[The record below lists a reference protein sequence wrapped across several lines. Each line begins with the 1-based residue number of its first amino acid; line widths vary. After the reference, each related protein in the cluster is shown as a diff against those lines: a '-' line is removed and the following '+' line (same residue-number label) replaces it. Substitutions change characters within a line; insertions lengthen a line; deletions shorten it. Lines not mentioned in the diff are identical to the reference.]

1 MNITKKFGWA
11 TGIAAILTIGAVALP
26 PGAPAHAAD
35 TCGRWWPDGG
45 KTIQSYNPGT
55 ATYTATTYF
64 TFSQA
69 NINAFH
75 CEGQKYME
83 VDQLVQYAPPQGGN
97 KTGSTN
103 LPGYTY
109 IDTDF
114 QDTTRTLT
122 YGTDAAQ
129 SLVANYQYYVTVNL
143 KNVGYDIM
151 YTQIG
156 LTFQRSHKVGPSTN
170 PKESAF
176 WAVCKAHGGSDPV
189 WCVAPSP
196 NGSQPM
202 QSELGPPM
210 YVELHAGYT
219 STNSMTWGSYR
230 QRQFTPTATMV
241 PGDKIFSPN
250 NLNYLFMQSDGNLV
264 EYIPGGRV
272 VWASNT
278 AGNPGAVFIAQGDGN
293 YVIVAPGNRPIW
305 ATGTKSGGTTLK
317 IQDDRNLV
325 VYAPVNKAIWSNNVA
340 GQP

>member
-1 MNITKKFGWA
+1 MKHVRLRSRLAALAAAALTTASLVVLA
-11 TGIAAILTIGAVALP
+11 TTNSAVAA
-26 PGAPAHAAD
+26 GS
-35 TCGRWWPDGG
+35 CGRWWPDGG

-64 TFSQA
+64 TFSPA
-69 NINAFH
+69 NITAFR

-83 VDQLVQYAPPQGGN
+83 IDQLVQSAPPTGGN

-129 SLVANYQYYVTVNL
+129 SLVANYQYYITVNL
-143 KNVGYDIM
+143 KNVGYDVLH
-151 YTQIG
+151 TQIG
-156 LTFQRSHKVGPSTN
+156 LTFQRSHKVGPSTD
-170 PKESAF
+170 PQESAF
-176 WAVCKAHGGSDPV
+176 YAVCKAHGGSDPV
-189 WCVAPSP
+189 WCVAS
-196 NGSQPM
+196 SESRPM

-210 YVELHAGYT
+210 FVEVHAGYT
-219 STNSMTWGSYR
+219 STNSMTWGGYR

-264 EYIPGGRV
+264 EYIPGRAA
-272 VWASNT
+272 WASNT
-278 AGNPGAVFIAQGDGN
+278 AGNPGAVLVAQGDGN

-325 VYAPVNKAIWSNNVA
+325 VYAPGNKAIWSNNIA

>member
-1 MNITKKFGWA
+1 MNIKKKFGWA

-26 PGAPAHAAD
+26 PGAPARAAD

-143 KNVGYDIM
+143 KNVGYDIR

-170 PKESAF
+170 PRNHCTGLIARRM
-176 WAVCKAHGGSDPV
+176 AA
-189 WCVAPSP
+189 
-196 NGSQPM
+196 
-202 QSELGPPM
+202 
-210 YVELHAGYT
+210 
-219 STNSMTWGSYR
+219 
-230 QRQFTPTATMV
+230 ATR
-241 PGDKIFSPN
+241 S
-250 NLNYLFMQSDGNLV
+250 
-264 EYIPGGRV
+264 
-272 VWASNT
+272 
-278 AGNPGAVFIAQGDGN
+278 GA
-293 YVIVAPGNRPIW
+293 
-305 ATGTKSGGTTLK
+305 
-317 IQDDRNLV
+317 
-325 VYAPVNKAIWSNNVA
+325 
-340 GQP
+340 